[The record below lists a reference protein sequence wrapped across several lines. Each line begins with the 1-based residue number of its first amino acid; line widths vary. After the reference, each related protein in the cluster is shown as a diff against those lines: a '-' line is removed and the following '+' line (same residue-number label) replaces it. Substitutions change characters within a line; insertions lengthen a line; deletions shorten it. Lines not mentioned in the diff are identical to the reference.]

1 MTITVLHDQ
10 LETEHDDSAAEGDAL
25 WLDAAAVESATGWLW
40 KPEGLCH
47 GDICVPLPAASKHEL
62 IRDGRLSIAAMWRRS
77 GQPVV
82 HDAASRVWVLGTGA
96 EQRGAA
102 LATLIAPDF
111 ELPDLAGHMH
121 RLSHYRSRKV
131 LLVTWASWCGCRLD
145 LPVWQSVMQDLE
157 REGLGERF
165 TIVTV
170 ALDHAD
176 AARPWIEAAKP
187 TYPCLIDRDHH
198 VADLYNLVN
207 VPQAVWIDEAG
218 RIVRPPE
225 TAGSTDSFRAMDRT
239 TGVVPEALAAERA
252 RTKALYLE
260 ALRDWVRCGAE
271 SANALSAEQA
281 TAKVEIPGDAI
292 AEAHARFRLG
302 QYLVRQGQ
310 ADEGRAQIARAT
322 DLHPDSWAMWR
333 QAAEKNERGLAASAA
348 FWERVDALG
357 DRPYYPLA
365 DVVEPKG

>member
-10 LETEHDDSAAEGDAL
+10 RETEHADGAADGDDL
-25 WLDAAAVESATGWLW
+25 WLDAAAVEAATGWLW

-47 GDICVPLPAASKHEL
+47 GDICVPLPAGSKHEL
-62 IRDGRLSIAAMWRRS
+62 VRDGCLNIAAMWHRS

-82 HDAASRVWVLGTGA
+82 HDAASRVWVLGTGGA
-96 EQRGAA
+96 QRGAA
-102 LATLIAPDF
+102 LTTLIAPDF
-111 ELPDLAGHMH
+111 ELPDLAGRIH
-121 RLSHYRSRKV
+121 RLSQYRSRKV

-165 TIVTV
+165 TIVAV

-225 TAGSTDSFRAMDRT
+225 TAGSTDSFRSMDRT
-239 TGVVPEALAAERA
+239 TGVVPEAQAAERA
-252 RTKALYLE
+252 RTKALYLD
-260 ALRDWVRCGAE
+260 AVRDWVRHGGA

-281 TAKVEIPGDAI
+281 AAKVEIPADAI

-302 QYLVRQGQ
+302 QYLVRHGK
-310 ADEGRAQIARAT
+310 ADEGRTQIARAT

-333 QAAEKNERGLAASAA
+333 MAAAKNERGLAASAA

-357 DRPYYPLA
+357 SRPYYRLA
-365 DVVEPKG
+365 EVVEPEA

>member
-10 LETEHDDSAAEGDAL
+10 RETAHADSAAHGDEL
-25 WLDAAAVESATGWLW
+25 WLDAAAVEAATGWLW
-40 KPEGLCH
+40 KPQGLCH
-47 GDICVPLPAASKHEL
+47 GDICVPLPARSKHEL
-62 IRDGRLSIAAMWRRS
+62 VRDSQLNIAAMWRRS

-96 EQRGAA
+96 AQRGAA

-111 ELPDLAGHMH
+111 ELPDLTGRIH
-121 RLSHYRSRKV
+121 RLSQYRSRKV
-131 LLVTWASWCGCRLD
+131 LLLTWASWCGCRLD
-145 LPVWQSVMQDLE
+145 LPVWQSVMEELQGE
-157 REGLGERF
+157 HASEGF
-165 TIVTV
+165 TIVAV

-198 VADLYNLVN
+198 VADLYNIVN

-225 TAGSTDSFRAMDRT
+225 TAGSTDSFRSMDRT
-239 TGVVPEALAAERA
+239 TGAMPEAQNAERA
-252 RTKALYLE
+252 RTKALYLD
-260 ALRDWVRCGAE
+260 AVRDWVRRGAA
-271 SANALSAEQA
+271 SANALSAHQA
-281 TAKVEIPGDAI
+281 AAKVEIPDDAI

-302 QYLVRQGQ
+302 QVLVGRGQ

-322 DLHPDSWAMWR
+322 ELHPDSWAMWR
-333 QAAEKNERGLAASAA
+333 MAAAKNERGLAASEA

-357 DRPYYPLA
+357 GRPYYRLA
-365 DVVEPKG
+365 EVVGS